1 MGLATRKDRR
11 EEKKFREE
19 QGASEQVRS
28 WASDMIT
35 KDPTNAHY
43 YRMMMASPEI
53 GIKWYD
59 TIKGNEA
66 REKAAEA
73 DMIRANKYEPYG
85 GAGFGWTPDFEMS
98 DAQFKNLDKV
108 LSAEFGEAYSALD
121 AEQKRYYAQQYLNA
135 QRYGAKRGQAPGTIE
150 VPQLPQKNPST
161 WDKAE
166 DLLMRIWES
175 VRGQANGD
183 VGGGWTVR
191 KK

>member
-1 MGLATRKDRR
+1 
-11 EEKKFREE
+11 
-19 QGASEQVRS
+19 
-28 WASDMIT
+28 
-35 KDPTNAHY
+35 
-43 YRMMMASPEI
+43 
-53 GIKWYD
+53 
-59 TIKGNEA
+59 
-66 REKAAEA
+66 
-73 DMIRANKYEPYG
+73 
-85 GAGFGWTPDFEMS
+85 MS